1 MILILTTKEKGDVV
15 EIACILE
22 LKKLGITVSIP
33 FGESAPYDIVADI
46 NGRLYKIQCKSSTF
60 EDGCISFS
68 CKTVHYNT
76 KFRKTES
83 YIGKIDFFMTYY
95 GQKCYLVPIERCL
108 NLSSK
113 RLRVSK
119 AKNNQ
124 TKNISLA
131 EDYELQKIIYEMLV

>member
-1 MILILTTKEKGDVV
+1 
-15 EIACILE
+15 
-22 LKKLGITVSIP
+22 
-33 FGESAPYDIVADI
+33 
-46 NGRLYKIQCKSSTF
+46 
-60 EDGCISFS
+60 
-68 CKTVHYNT
+68 
-76 KFRKTES
+76 
-83 YIGKIDFFMTYY
+83 MTYY

-124 TKNISLA
+124 AKNISLA